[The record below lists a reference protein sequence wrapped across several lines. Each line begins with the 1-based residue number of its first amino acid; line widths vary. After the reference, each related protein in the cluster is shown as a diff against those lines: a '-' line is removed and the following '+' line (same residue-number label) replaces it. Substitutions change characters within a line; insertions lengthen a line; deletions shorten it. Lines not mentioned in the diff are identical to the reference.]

1 MFVPKFYFVNMY
13 LQLKIATIADHG
25 TPLTYTIMPVNEI
38 YNDSEKEEF
47 DHNLNS
53 HVIRKRDTNEE
64 EYEIGLDYLEINEGI
79 K

>member
-1 MFVPKFYFVNMY
+1 MKIFF
-13 LQLKIATIADHG
+13 QLKIATIADHE

-38 YNDSEKEEF
+38 YNGLEKEKF

-53 HVIRKRDTNEE
+53 HVICKRDANEE
-64 EYEIGLDYLEINEGI
+64 EYEIGLDYLEISEGM